1 MNDSSFII
9 HTIWTIQIDN
19 KSSRSYK
26 LNMKTLLEKTKN
38 YFWELEN
45 ASVSLELKAVSTLP
59 LVLRERYTLFAAR
72 LFGKEWLLAVEA
84 DGWEPGSPTEYRQ
97 HLHQL
102 SQATGKDHIAVV
114 LPAISA
120 KVRNRMVQMEIP
132 FIVPNTQI
140 YLPLAVINL
149 KESFGKTRSVE
160 GKPLSPAAQVLFLMQ
175 LQKGGFE
182 NQSSKEIARRVGY
195 SRASMSAACAELEQN
210 NLCRTIRKG
219 KEQRIEFEC
228 SPKVLWEHALPLLK
242 TPTRKTHWVIWTRQP
257 LPEAR
262 LAGISALSQISSLAD
277 DRTATYA
284 LKEQTVREGLE
295 KGIIHGCTG
304 SHEADALLEAWS
316 YDPALIA
323 EGNAVDRL
331 SLYLS
336 LRQNPDERVQ
346 SALADMMEV
355 FPWR

>member
-1 MNDSSFII
+1 
-9 HTIWTIQIDN
+9 
-19 KSSRSYK
+19 
-26 LNMKTLLEKTKN
+26 MKTLLEKTE
-38 YFWELEN
+38 YYLRELEN
-45 ASVSLELKAVSTLP
+45 APISLELKAVSTLP
-59 LVLRERYTLFAAR
+59 LVLRERYKLFNAK

-84 DGWEPGSPTEYRQ
+84 DGWGPGSPTEYRQ

-102 SQATGKDHIAVV
+102 SQATGQDHIAVV

-149 KESFGKTRSVE
+149 REIFGKPLSVE
-160 GKPLSPAAQVLFLMQ
+160 GKPLSPVAQALFLMQ
-175 LQKGGFE
+175 LQQGGLE
-182 NQSSKEIARRVGY
+182 NRCSKEISRRVGY
-195 SRASMSAACAELEQN
+195 SRASISAACAELEQN
-210 NLCRTIRKG
+210 NLCRTFRKG
-219 KEQRIEFEC
+219 KEQRIEFER
-228 SPKVLWEHALPLLK
+228 SPKALWEHALPLLK
-242 TPTRKTHWVIWTRQP
+242 TPVRKTHWVIWTRQP

-277 DRTATYA
+277 DRTPTFA
-284 LKEQTVREGLE
+284 LKEAAVREGLE
-295 KGIIHGCTG
+295 KGRIHGCAD

-316 YDPALIA
+316 YDPALIS
-323 EGNAVDRL
+323 EGDAVDCL
-331 SLYLS
+331 SLFLS

-346 SALADMMEV
+346 SALADMMED